1 MQAKVTYRPAFE
13 EITVQWERWR
23 TRQIIAFLGNMLWGA
38 GDEPRALGVDKGHLA
53 QSKNN
58 RTMHLEMASRRR
70 VPLTRKREKAIYRK
84 QKT

>member
-1 MQAKVTYRPAFE
+1 MR
-13 EITVQWERWR
+13 
-23 TRQIIAFLGNMLWGA
+23 

-70 VPLTRKREKAIYRK
+70 VPLTGKWEKARAK
-84 QKT
+84 QRT